1 MNNEKLSSLDV
12 FKYYDQKIKGQVEKN
27 TNEYIDSLFV
37 KSNYNRKLVDE
48 LSPKVANKLKQ
59 INQHFSVIWKKQI
72 YVLLFF
78 LLLVLVWLF
87 LNV

>member
-48 LSPKVANKLKQ
+48 LSPKVTNRLKQ
-59 INQHFSVIWKKQI
+59 RFISWMKS
-72 YVLLFF
+72 
-78 LLLVLVWLF
+78 
-87 LNV
+87 